1 MRPARGDSSAPP
13 PGRSSRPV
21 DRGEVLR
28 GGIAGLVVGLLL
40 LAVAVF
46 FLVSGSDEP
55 DEVFGV
61 FVPVS
66 VAMLALSL
74 AAMALVPL
82 RLGDTPDRSPRV
94 ITRLLRGLAV
104 LGVVVSVLAA
114 ARGELPYAAGVALP
128 VLVAAVLLVSAG
140 RSARLAGR
148 RS

>member
-1 MRPARGDSSAPP
+1 
-13 PGRSSRPV
+13 
-21 DRGEVLR
+21 VLR
-28 GGIAGLVVGLLL
+28 GGLAGLAVGLLL

-46 FLVSGSDEP
+46 FLVSGFDEP

-94 ITRLLRGLAV
+94 IARLLRGLAV
-104 LGVVVSVLAA
+104 LGVVVSALAA
-114 ARGELPYAAGVALP
+114 VRGELPYAAGVAIP

-140 RSARLAGR
+140 RFSRVAARR
-148 RS
+148 P